1 MNRDSKQF
9 TIQLQN
15 NINQKIVLSNDEIVK
30 LELKLNLSPW
40 SKEYIEIGNNLYD
53 FHVGKPVSNYIKV
66 SSDQFQNLKSL
77 SEISYEDYKTEIYKK
92 RN

>member
-1 MNRDSKQF
+1 MSPNSKQF

-15 NINQKIVLSNDEIVK
+15 NNNQQIVLSNDEIVK

-40 SKEYIEIGNNLYD
+40 SREYIEIGNNLYD
-53 FHVGKPVSNYIKV
+53 FHVGKPVSNNIEV
-66 SSDQFQNLKSL
+66 SSEQFRNLKLL
-77 SEISYEDYKTEIYKK
+77 SEKSYEEYKIEIYNK

>member
-9 TIQLQN
+9 TIQHNYQQIVLQN
-15 NINQKIVLSNDEIVK
+15 EEIVK

-53 FHVGKPVSNYIKV
+53 FHVGKPVSNNIEV
-66 SSDQFQNLKSL
+66 ISEQFRNLKSL
-77 SEISYEDYKTEIYKK
+77 SEISYEEYKTEIYKK
-92 RN
+92 IK

>member
-1 MNRDSKQF
+1 MNQYQKQF
-9 TIQLQN
+9 IIQLQN
-15 NINQKIVLSNDEIVK
+15 NNNQQIVLNNDEIVK

-40 SKEYIEIGNNLYD
+40 SREYIEIGNNLYD
-53 FHVGKPVSNYIKV
+53 FHVGKPVSNNIKV

-77 SEISYEDYKTEIYKK
+77 SEISYEEYKTEIYKK